1 MATRIRGIS
10 EIVLNV
16 HEVGKALEFYR
27 DVLGLTVISPPSMHD
42 RVYLEAGGAPTG
54 VPHMIVL
61 MALGPESSNF
71 ASPRQ
76 LDHLAL
82 EISPSDFDGEMER
95 LKGLG
100 YNVRVGRHPVV
111 SAKTIY
117 INDPEG
123 NEVALICKK

>member
-16 HEVGKALEFYR
+16 HEIGPSLKFYR
-27 DVLGLTVISPPSMHD
+27 DVLGLTVISPPAMQD

-54 VPHMIVL
+54 VPQMIVL
-61 MALGPESSNF
+61 MTLPPESSGF

-82 EISPSDFDGEMER
+82 EISPSDFDSEMER

-100 YNVRVGRHPVV
+100 FSVRVGRHAVV
-111 SAKTIY
+111 PAKTMY
-117 INDPEG
+117 VNDPDG
-123 NEVALICKK
+123 NEVALICKR

>member
-1 MATRIRGIS
+1 MPTRIRGIS

-27 DVLGLTVISPPSMHD
+27 DVLGLTVISPPAMQD

-54 VPHMIVL
+54 VPQMIVL
-61 MALGPESSNF
+61 MALAPESSNF

-76 LDHLAL
+76 LHHLAL
-82 EISPSDFDGEMER
+82 EISPSDFDGELER

-100 YNVRVGRHPVV
+100 YNIRVGRHPVV
-111 SAKTIY
+111 PAKTMY
-117 INDPEG
+117 IDDPEG

>member
-1 MATRIRGIS
+1 MPTRIRGIT

-16 HEVGKALEFYR
+16 HELGTALAFYR
-27 DVLGLTVISPPSMHD
+27 DILGLTVISPPTMQD

-54 VPHMIVL
+54 VPQMIVL
-61 MALGPESSNF
+61 QPLGPESSSF

-76 LDHLAL
+76 LHHLAL
-82 EISPSDFDGEMER
+82 EISSSDFDAELER

-100 YNVRVGRHPVV
+100 YRARVGRHAVV
-111 SAKTIY
+111 PAKTMY
-117 INDPEG
+117 LVDPDG